1 MNKAHTLRI
10 ALITCDDIF
19 EAGGVGTSIVR
30 IARGLSSLYKMQV
43 DILMLN
49 SSNRAEFNLRGR
61 NGIIQLDQRI
71 EDVTL
76 FKLASWTGGTTQAQR
91 GVDMHYA
98 LLELARER
106 QYDLMQ
112 AFYAG
117 ITGFP
122 AVYAAHELN
131 I

>member
-1 MNKAHTLRI
+1 
-10 ALITCDDIF
+10 
-19 EAGGVGTSIVR
+19 
-30 IARGLSSLYKMQV
+30 MQV

-49 SSNRAEFNLRGR
+49 SSNRAEFNPHRR

-91 GVDMHYA
+91 LADMHYA
-98 LLELARER
+98 LLELAHKR
-106 QYDLMQ
+106 QYDLSQ
-112 AFYAG
+112 AFHPS

-122 AVYAAHELN
+122 AVYAPHELN
-131 I
+131 NPSLLTTPSTITPLHHSNTPHP